1 MEKIMSNIKKGLFL
15 GVLFAFLVMGFV
27 AMQRATP
34 QAKEER
40 IYKQLKVY
48 MPYTLEKTI
57 GGFAI
62 IDSRDGHKES
72 PSAAEVMLR
81 LDELEKAWG
90 KEHLRIGEQDVEVLS
105 DTNQSVVKIS
115 IETQKERLFLKHFFG
130 I

>member
-1 MEKIMSNIKKGLFL
+1 
-15 GVLFAFLVMGFV
+15 
-27 AMQRATP
+27 
-34 QAKEER
+34 
-40 IYKQLKVY
+40 
-48 MPYTLEKTI
+48 
-57 GGFAI
+57 
-62 IDSRDGHKES
+62 GHKES

-90 KEHLRIGEQDVEVLS
+90 KEHLRLGEQDVEVLS

>member
-1 MEKIMSNIKKGLFL
+1 MSNIKKGLFL

-34 QAKEER
+34 QAKEES

-62 IDSRDGHKES
+62 IDS
-72 PSAAEVMLR
+72 
-81 LDELEKAWG
+81 
-90 KEHLRIGEQDVEVLS
+90 
-105 DTNQSVVKIS
+105 
-115 IETQKERLFLKHFFG
+115 
-130 I
+130 